1 MFGRTSVGQPITDCV
16 MCGAPLPTWR
26 RPGGVVCLSQRCA
39 AQHAALL
46 PTFKCV
52 QCTRPLTTSERA
64 QGHCDN
70 PGCRDAVMRDR
81 RAAAQQLEKDL
92 VDRLVRRRELT
103 ARNHG
108 IVGAEQAT
116 YRLAILPYN
125 EDVVSTL
132 PAQRRTIHEAHL
144 REQLARARVR
154 RAVSPNDA
162 ATEAIE
168 ISEQALSPTQVAE
181 SELLHAACGSCRG
194 ECCRVGGDKAFI
206 SDETLLGVIQR
217 FPSMDDDAIV
227 AHYMQHIG
235 THTMTR
241 GCVYQSERGC
251 TLAPELRAEICHSFY
266 CTGLRMLK
274 DTYAEGDPVRAYFV
288 HLRRGNV
295 TSEQFVDIHAR
306 ADAPET
312 AL

>member
-1 MFGRTSVGQPITDCV
+1 MNTSVGQSVTACV
-16 MCGAPLPTWR
+16 MCGAPLPAWR
-26 RPGGVVCLSQRCA
+26 PSGGVVCLSQRCA

-52 QCTRPLTTSERA
+52 QCTRPLTTTERA
-64 QGHCDN
+64 NGYCDN
-70 PGCRDAVMRDR
+70 PACRDAVMRER
-81 RAAAQQLEKDL
+81 RAAAQKLEADL
-92 VDRLVRRRELT
+92 IERLERRREET
-103 ARNHG
+103 ASDHG
-108 IVGAEQAT
+108 IADAQQAT

-125 EDVVSTL
+125 EDVVSVL
-132 PAQRRTIHEAHL
+132 PAQRRTLHEAHL

-154 RAVSPNDA
+154 RAAAPN
-162 ATEAIE
+162 EAIRE
-168 ISEQALSPTQVAE
+168 AVEMSEQSSSPTQLAE
-181 SELLHAACGSCRG
+181 SQLLHAACASCRG

-206 SDETLLGVIQR
+206 SDETLVGVLQR
-217 FPSMDDDAIV
+217 LPTLDDDAIV

-274 DTYAEGDPVRAYFV
+274 GTYAEGNPVRAHFV
-288 HLRRGNV
+288 HLRRGEV
-295 TSEQFVDIHAR
+295 TRDRFVSISVSG
-306 ADAPET
+306 DASET
-312 AL
+312 AQ